1 MNEQTLLQTKLSA
14 WHDIANSY
22 GMVSVELSQSE
33 VDVLRADVKNL
44 YDRIDEL
51 KQKVNELK
59 VSLDQSNA
67 DWWDLAGQFSALEIE
82 NKELKKMLLGM
93 TSYNRRC

>member
-1 MNEQTLLQTKLSA
+1 MNKQTLLQTKLSA
-14 WHDIANSY
+14 WHDITSSS

-51 KQKVNELK
+51 KQKVNELE

-82 NKELKKMLLGM
+82 NRELKRIMWK
-93 TSYNRRC
+93 